1 MTATH
6 PSLRPQGGSQSGLAR
21 PLEQTIGQVGARP
34 TPELLWEGVKPVSVI
49 FTQISSVRKFYPVT
63 PHPMPELT
71 RTVFVQ
77 NKPLMLIA
85 YFT

>member
-34 TPELLWEGVKPVSVI
+34 TPESLWEGV
-49 FTQISSVRKFYPVT
+49 SSVRKFYPVT